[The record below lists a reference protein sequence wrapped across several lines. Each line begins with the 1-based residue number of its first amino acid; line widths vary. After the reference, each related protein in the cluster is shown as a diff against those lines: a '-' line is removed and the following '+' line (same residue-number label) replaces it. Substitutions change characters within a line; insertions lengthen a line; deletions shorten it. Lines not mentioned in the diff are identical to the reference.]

1 MKDRLSTG
9 ARATGPEAESYEAA
23 SARRLS
29 ELRVIGRRWRALQ
42 TRLDAVT
49 RLVNQHQRRL

>member
-1 MKDRLSTG
+1 MRGRLSTA
-9 ARATGPEAESYEAA
+9 ARAVATGAEDYEAA
-23 SARRLS
+23 SAKRLA
-29 ELRVIGRRWRALQ
+29 ELRLIGRRWRALQ

>member
-1 MKDRLSTG
+1 MKGPLERT
-9 ARATGPEAESYEAA
+9 ARADAVNAETYEAA